1 MLLEVQHVR
10 KEFQNRTHALTD
22 ASFSVSQGDFVS
34 VIGPSGAGKTTLFR
48 ILNGSLR
55 CDGGAILVNGI
66 HFESAD
72 RRTRR
77 AIQTTIGT
85 IYQDFALVENAT
97 CRQNVLNACL
107 PDMAFLP
114 AVCGFFGKERVAE
127 ADALLERVGL
137 ADKVHEP
144 VKNLS
149 GGQKQRV
156 AIARALMRHPALL
169 LADEPVASLDPVTG
183 RQILELLR
191 DIQQD
196 QKLTV
201 LMNSHNL
208 ELSQEF
214 SSRLIGLN
222 QGAVVLDAL
231 FLLLLAA
238 ARFTDC
244 SPALFWARRSH
255 LTDLISA
262 MLPPDWGYAPRIL
275 APLLATVQ
283 MSVTGTALGSFLAL
297 LLAPLCAENLHAP
310 KPLRWT
316 LRLLVQVLR
325 SFPTLILALLATF
338 LFGLGTF
345 SGTVAITVYTFAI
358 LTRLT
363 YEDIESAELAPYHA
377 LCAMGAV
384 PSKVYW
390 RAVVPGIAPSYFS
403 NVLYL
408 LETNVRH
415 SSILGYVG
423 AGGIGLLLNEKIS
436 WLEYGK
442 VGMILFFLFLTV
454 CVIEGISSLLSQ
466 IIREERSLS
475 PLGKRLL
482 TGAAVLLVLVCTLSL
497 QPPDFSHIS
506 PRAVQAM
513 ISGLFHPDWAFFFE
527 TDTSGLG
534 YLLLETVCIALVGTC
549 AGTVIAVPLSFLST
563 PCLMPQLPALLFRVV
578 IMAIRS
584 VPFLIY
590 GLIFIRVAGPGPFT
604 GVLTLG
610 ICSVG
615 LLSKRFTEAIESLD
629 FRAYHA
635 LESMG
640 VPLLLRIRYAVLPQL
655 LPALASAVLY
665 RFDVNIREASVLG
678 LVGAGGIGAPLI
690 FAMNHYKWSEAGA
703 IALGLIL
710 LVWCIDRLSASLRR

>member
-48 ILNGSLR
+48 ILN
-55 CDGGAILVNGI
+55 V

-222 QGAVVLDAL
+222 QGTVVLDAPADTPAEDI
-231 FLLLLAA
+231 LAA
-238 ARFTDC
+238 
-244 SPALFWARRSH
+244 
-255 LTDLISA
+255 
-262 MLPPDWGYAPRIL
+262 
-275 APLLATVQ
+275 
-283 MSVTGTALGSFLAL
+283 
-297 LLAPLCAENLHAP
+297 
-310 KPLRWT
+310 
-316 LRLLVQVLR
+316 
-325 SFPTLILALLATF
+325 
-338 LFGLGTF
+338 
-345 SGTVAITVYTFAI
+345 VYH
-358 LTRLT
+358 RQ
-363 YEDIESAELAPYHA
+363 ED
-377 LCAMGAV
+377 
-384 PSKVYW
+384 
-390 RAVVPGIAPSYFS
+390 
-403 NVLYL
+403 
-408 LETNVRH
+408 
-415 SSILGYVG
+415 
-423 AGGIGLLLNEKIS
+423 
-436 WLEYGK
+436 
-442 VGMILFFLFLTV
+442 
-454 CVIEGISSLLSQ
+454 
-466 IIREERSLS
+466 
-475 PLGKRLL
+475 
-482 TGAAVLLVLVCTLSL
+482 
-497 QPPDFSHIS
+497 QP
-506 PRAVQAM
+506 
-513 ISGLFHPDWAFFFE
+513 
-527 TDTSGLG
+527 
-534 YLLLETVCIALVGTC
+534 
-549 AGTVIAVPLSFLST
+549 
-563 PCLMPQLPALLFRVV
+563 
-578 IMAIRS
+578 
-584 VPFLIY
+584 
-590 GLIFIRVAGPGPFT
+590 
-604 GVLTLG
+604 
-610 ICSVG
+610 
-615 LLSKRFTEAIESLD
+615 
-629 FRAYHA
+629 
-635 LESMG
+635 
-640 VPLLLRIRYAVLPQL
+640 
-655 LPALASAVLY
+655 
-665 RFDVNIREASVLG
+665 
-678 LVGAGGIGAPLI
+678 
-690 FAMNHYKWSEAGA
+690 
-703 IALGLIL
+703 
-710 LVWCIDRLSASLRR
+710 